1 MAEQRA
7 IERELKEWGIA
18 DNLESCESMLR
29 GCVGLDVTSFFLMVL
44 VRILELLESM
54 LVMSS
59 LSIGKEEDAKEL
71 SFDVFRLGR
80 MLKTLI
86 GDESSSIELRER
98 LGAVLQVD
106 TLAKEGI
113 EIAKEIITL
122 IDSHGF

>member
-1 MAEQRA
+1 
-7 IERELKEWGIA
+7 
-18 DNLESCESMLR
+18 
-29 GCVGLDVTSFFLMVL
+29 
-44 VRILELLESM
+44 M

-59 LSIGKEEDAKEL
+59 LSIGKEGDAKEL